1 MDVYERMKEL
11 GIELPAPLPAG
22 GLYKPALQVGDLVYV
37 SGQGSFLKDSIT
49 YNGKVGA
56 ERTIEEGQAA
66 ARLCVLNALSAVQ
79 ALIGDLNK
87 IERIVKLLGFVASA
101 PGFNSQPVVM
111 NGASQL
117 LADIF
122 GEDNG
127 VAARSAIGTNEL
139 PLDLT
144 VEVEFLFKLK
154 D

>member
-11 GIELPAPLPAG
+11 GVELPPPLPAG
-22 GLYKPALQVGDLVYV
+22 GLYQPALQVGDLVYV
-37 SGQGSFLKDSIT
+37 SGQGSFLKDGVT
-49 YNGKVGA
+49 YDGKVGA

-79 ALIGDLNK
+79 ARIGDLNK

-101 PGFNSQPVVM
+101 PGFNSQPAVM

-122 GEDNG
+122 GPDNG

-139 PLDLT
+139 PLNLT

>member
-11 GIELPAPLPAG
+11 GVELPPPLPAG
-22 GLYKPALQVGDLVYV
+22 GLYKPALQVGNMVYV
-37 SGQGSFLKDSIT
+37 SGQGSFIKDGIT
-49 YNGKVGA
+49 YNGKVGTD
-56 ERTIEEGQAA
+56 RTIEEGQAA
-66 ARLCVLNALSAVQ
+66 SRLCVLNALSAVQ

-101 PGFNSQPVVM
+101 PDFNSQPVVM

-122 GEDNG
+122 GDDNG

-139 PLDLT
+139 PLNLT